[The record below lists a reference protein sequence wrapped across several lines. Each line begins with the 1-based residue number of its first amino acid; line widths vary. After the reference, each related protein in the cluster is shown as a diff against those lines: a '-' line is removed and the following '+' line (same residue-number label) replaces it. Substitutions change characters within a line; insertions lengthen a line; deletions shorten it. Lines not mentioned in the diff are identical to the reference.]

1 MRGRAESEISGLF
14 FLWVY
19 QFFFLI
25 ILLGG
30 GEENDGLIWVSDL
43 VFLSFSICGLLSNR
57 T

>member
-1 MRGRAESEISGLF
+1 MESEISGLF
-14 FLWVY
+14 FFLWVY
-19 QFFFLI
+19 LFFFFFI
-25 ILLGG
+25 IIILGG

>member
-1 MRGRAESEISGLF
+1 MESEISGLF